1 MEKVIKG
8 ESYPRTASVD
18 VKTKIVTI
26 KHVSRLVDGDH
37 YLTTKVGLDGEDEAD
52 ILKNGA
58 YNYLIQDIRTR
69 ALKPYKSTDI
79 DEDKVYRPCDYPAT
93 GGAGIDKRERS
104 IRVLTEIG
112 VERERA
118 EYLID
123 HPDKIKSALDET
135 VILRKKNDKK

>member
-18 VKTKIVTI
+18 VEAMIVTI

-37 YLTTKVGLDGEDEAD
+37 YLTTKIGLKGEGMDD
-52 ILKNGA
+52 ILKNAG
-58 YNYLIQDIRTR
+58 YNYLIQVVRTR
-69 ALKPYKSTDI
+69 ALKPHKASEV
-79 DEDKVYRPCDYPAT
+79 DETKVYRPCDYPAT
-93 GGAGIDKRERS
+93 GGAGVDKRERS

-112 VERERA
+112 VERKRA

-123 HPDKIKSALDET
+123 HPDKIKSALETT
-135 VILRKKNDKK
+135 VILRKNDKK